1 MPNIFVKTEDEMTDM
16 VIDCTKF
23 KFQHATNLALNSL
36 MFSDYKSTLTG
47 KSLTGTSTHKTGLLF
62 KDVFPG
68 SISDSSST
76 ENKVFLIGLIQNMN

>member
-23 KFQHATNLALNSL
+23 KFQHATNLALNSF

-47 KSLTGTSTHKTGLLF
+47 KSLIGISPHKTDLLF